1 MMTPLEQKL
10 RRKFTRK
17 KTKKKGQ
24 IERCSRFRSV
34 IREISFNITYINQTK

>member
-17 KTKKKGQ
+17 KQKKKGKLSDVLVF
-24 IERCSRFRSV
+24 EA
-34 IREISFNITYINQTK
+34 

>member
-1 MMTPLEQKL
+1 MTPLEQKL

-17 KTKKKGQ
+17 KKRQ

-34 IREISFNITYINQTK
+34 IREISFNITYIYQTK